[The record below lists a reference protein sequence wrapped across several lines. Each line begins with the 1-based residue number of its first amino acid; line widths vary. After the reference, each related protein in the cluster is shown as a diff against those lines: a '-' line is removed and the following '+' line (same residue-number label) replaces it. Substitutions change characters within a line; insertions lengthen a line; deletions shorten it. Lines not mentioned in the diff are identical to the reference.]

1 MKLYRHIVIN
11 VVKKHIPAIIASFDP
26 NALFEYTMFLKT
38 LAFQTGHIIQTYSR
52 SYALDNAY
60 PAKLQSDLIDRYY
73 QSSLMWH
80 RFLLL
85 GKGDPVL
92 L

>member
-1 MKLYRHIVIN
+1 
-11 VVKKHIPAIIASFDP
+11 
-26 NALFEYTMFLKT
+26 MFLKT
-38 LAFQTGHIIQTYSR
+38 LAFQTGHIIQTHSR